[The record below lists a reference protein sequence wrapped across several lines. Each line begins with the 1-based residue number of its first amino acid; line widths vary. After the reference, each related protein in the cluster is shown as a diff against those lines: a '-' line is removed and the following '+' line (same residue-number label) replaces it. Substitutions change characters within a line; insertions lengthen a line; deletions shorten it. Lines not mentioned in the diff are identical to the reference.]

1 MNRIS
6 TGRQPL
12 PLMVVASILSLSLVV
27 NLPGLAVT
35 PMLAQL
41 KVIFPDS
48 TQFEEQLLSLM
59 PNLVIVPFLI
69 ISGRLSATRHKIG
82 VVVAALLLFTASS
95 VAYFFIQSMC
105 GLIIVSVFLGA
116 GAGLLIPFSTGLL
129 SDAFS
134 GQALTQQMGLQSG
147 ISNLYACRC
156 HVCGRLACI
165 RRLASAV
172 CGVSCGSCAFGN
184 GSVVE
189 ADTEK

>member
-48 TQFEEQLLSLM
+48 TQFEEQLLSLI

-116 GAGLLIPFSTGLL
+116 GAGLLIPFSRLVTGV
-129 SDAFS
+129 
-134 GQALTQQMGLQSG
+134 QTCALP
-147 ISNLYACRC
+147 ISTHFR
-156 HVCGRLACI
+156 VRP
-165 RRLASAV
+165 
-172 CGVSCGSCAFGN
+172 
-184 GSVVE
+184 
-189 ADTEK
+189 